1 MVGQGVAAG
10 RSALLH
16 VLGPRSPD
24 GSPSRSPEQSQPIGT
39 TTGTVRIGVCSEESA
54 VSRPR
59 VSGHPRQRGKE
70 AVVSFADKFRDKA
83 QVLRGRIKR
92 NTGEVTGNR
101 RLQAEGS
108 ADKVMGN
115 LKQAGEKV
123 KDAFRG
129 QGPRRRRRY

>member
-1 MVGQGVAAG
+1 
-10 RSALLH
+10 
-16 VLGPRSPD
+16 
-24 GSPSRSPEQSQPIGT
+24 
-39 TTGTVRIGVCSEESA
+39 
-54 VSRPR
+54 
-59 VSGHPRQRGKE
+59 
-70 AVVSFADKFRDKA
+70 VVSFADKFRDKA

-92 NTGEVTGNR
+92 STGEATGNK

-129 QGPRRRRRY
+129 RGPRRRRRPY

>member
-1 MVGQGVAAG
+1 MGPG
-10 RSALLH
+10 RA
-16 VLGPRSPD
+16 R
-24 GSPSRSPEQSQPIGT
+24 R
-39 TTGTVRIGVCSEESA
+39 
-54 VSRPR
+54 
-59 VSGHPRQRGKE
+59 RGKE

-83 QVLRGRIKR
+83 QVLRGRVKR

-108 ADKVMGN
+108 ADEMMGN

-129 QGPRRRRRY
+129 MGNRRRRY

>member
-1 MVGQGVAAG
+1 
-10 RSALLH
+10 
-16 VLGPRSPD
+16 
-24 GSPSRSPEQSQPIGT
+24 
-39 TTGTVRIGVCSEESA
+39 
-54 VSRPR
+54 
-59 VSGHPRQRGKE
+59 
-70 AVVSFADKFRDKA
+70 VSFADKFRDKA

-129 QGPRRRRRY
+129 QGSRRRRRY

>member
-1 MVGQGVAAG
+1 M
-10 RSALLH
+10 
-16 VLGPRSPD
+16 
-24 GSPSRSPEQSQPIGT
+24 
-39 TTGTVRIGVCSEESA
+39 
-54 VSRPR
+54 
-59 VSGHPRQRGKE
+59 
-70 AVVSFADKFRDKA
+70 SFADKFRDKA

-92 NTGEVTGNR
+92 DAGDVTGNR

-129 QGPRRRRRY
+129 RGPRHRWY

>member
-1 MVGQGVAAG
+1 M
-10 RSALLH
+10 
-16 VLGPRSPD
+16 
-24 GSPSRSPEQSQPIGT
+24 
-39 TTGTVRIGVCSEESA
+39 
-54 VSRPR
+54 
-59 VSGHPRQRGKE
+59 
-70 AVVSFADKFRDKA
+70 SFADKFRDKA

-92 NTGEVTGNR
+92 DAGDVTGNR

-129 QGPRRRRRY
+129 RSPRRRRY

>member
-1 MVGQGVAAG
+1 MFGGVGGV
-10 RSALLH
+10 
-16 VLGPRSPD
+16 
-24 GSPSRSPEQSQPIGT
+24 QSTAPGQL
-39 TTGTVRIGVCSEESA
+39 R
-54 VSRPR
+54 R
-59 VSGHPRQRGKE
+59 RGKE

-92 NTGEVTGNR
+92 NAGDVTGNR

-129 QGPRRRRRY
+129 RGTRRGRY

>member
-1 MVGQGVAAG
+1 VASRAHEFG
-10 RSALLH
+10 T
-16 VLGPRSPD
+16 
-24 GSPSRSPEQSQPIGT
+24 PST
-39 TTGTVRIGVCSEESA
+39 TR
-54 VSRPR
+54 
-59 VSGHPRQRGKE
+59 KE

-83 QVLRGRIKR
+83 QVLRGRVKR

-115 LKQAGEKV
+115 LKQAGAKV

-129 QGPRRRRRY
+129 RGTRHRRH